1 MIVQKTLQQIIKKKN
16 SSQEGEKNAPLLN
29 SGPGRGRGRS
39 ARPGA
44 PSSFTP
50 RILQTPGGSRLLISS
65 SSSPSLWPK
74 RLLPGADPAAASEC
88 VDVCVHTQ
96 TQTHTHHPPTPTHTE
111 ALGPQNNQAR
121 MAFSPGD
128 AAENAQVAIRTTRVS
143 ANFCPFIL
151 GFGKKG
157 AQNG

>member
-1 MIVQKTLQQIIKKKN
+1 MPHYSTLAW
-16 SSQEGEKNAPLLN
+16 GE
-29 SGPGRGRGRS
+29 RGGRS
-39 ARPGA
+39 VRPGA

-65 SSSPSLWPK
+65 SSSQSLWPK
-74 RLLPGADPAAASEC
+74 RLLLGADPAAASEC

-96 TQTHTHHPPTPTHTE
+96 THRHTPTHAHTSPPTRTHTA

-121 MAFSPGD
+121 KAFSPGD
-128 AAENAQVAIRTTRVS
+128 AAENAQVAIRAVRVS